1 MIKIKKAVV
10 IILSVFLLTGC
21 MSNTKDMMKSF
32 KDYNSKKS
40 SYELTGEMVIV
51 SNEDEFTYNIKVGVD
66 NNTNY
71 KVSLINTINNHEQ
84 VILKNSEGVYV
95 VTPNLNKSFKFMSE
109 WPSNSSQAYL
119 IESLVNDINTDSKST
134 IKETNSGYEIE
145 SLVNYPNNQK
155 LEKETII
162 TDKKFNIKEVDV
174 KNSEGATLLKVK
186 VSNIDYSPKFG
197 GEYFKLDTLVKEN
210 TNTKNEEKTTTKAKD
225 NNENKTEESNKQES
239 KNTGETTD
247 SCMNKCETQECKDE
261 CKQDT
266 KTTSNVLDDIIY
278 PLYVPEDTYLHSKD
292 TVSTDNGNRVILTF
306 AGTDPFILVEE
317 KSTMNEDM
325 EIIPVNGEPLLIGN
339 TIGAIGDN
347 SVYWTSNGVDFYL
360 TSNTLNS
367 NEMMTIAESI
377 TNGTSLVANTK

>member
-21 MSNTKDMMKSF
+21 MNNTKDMMKSF
-32 KDYNSKKS
+32 KDYNSKKN

-145 SLVNYPNNQK
+145 SLVN
-155 LEKETII
+155 
-162 TDKKFNIKEVDV
+162 
-174 KNSEGATLLKVK
+174 
-186 VSNIDYSPKFG
+186 
-197 GEYFKLDTLVKEN
+197 
-210 TNTKNEEKTTTKAKD
+210 
-225 NNENKTEESNKQES
+225 
-239 KNTGETTD
+239 
-247 SCMNKCETQECKDE
+247 
-261 CKQDT
+261 
-266 KTTSNVLDDIIY
+266 
-278 PLYVPEDTYLHSKD
+278 
-292 TVSTDNGNRVILTF
+292 
-306 AGTDPFILVEE
+306 
-317 KSTMNEDM
+317 
-325 EIIPVNGEPLLIGN
+325 
-339 TIGAIGDN
+339 
-347 SVYWTSNGVDFYL
+347 
-360 TSNTLNS
+360 
-367 NEMMTIAESI
+367 
-377 TNGTSLVANTK
+377 

>member
-1 MIKIKKAVV
+1 MN
-10 IILSVFLLTGC
+10 
-21 MSNTKDMMKSF
+21 NTKDMMKSF
-32 KDYNSKKS
+32 KDYNSKKN

-197 GEYFKLDTLVKEN
+197 GDYFKLDTLVKEN

-225 NNENKTEESNKQES
+225 NNENKTE
-239 KNTGETTD
+239 
-247 SCMNKCETQECKDE
+247 ECKDE